1 MLTSSISI
9 KNLNI
14 NINNKSID
22 LKNKYNKTLKQ
33 EFKDKSKKSNK
44 NVKKE
49 KINRKIE
56 TKSSNYIQNMSKS
69 QSNMNITTSTNPAL
83 DKDDSHIKIKNID
96 KNDPFSKYKLVV
108 NNIDD

>member
-1 MLTSSISI
+1 
-9 KNLNI
+9 
-14 NINNKSID
+14 
-22 LKNKYNKTLKQ
+22 
-33 EFKDKSKKSNK
+33 
-44 NVKKE
+44 
-49 KINRKIE
+49 
-56 TKSSNYIQNMSKS
+56 MSKS